1 MVRTVQSSE
10 NNIIRLSGL
19 IEHKLQKEKELKY
32 YREQLQELTDKIMTL
47 QKDVD
52 LTKLIINIITSETVV
67 DIKEQVEKSIPIIGD
82 NSGAGRP
89 K

>member
-1 MVRTVQSSE
+1 MELIVQSSE
-10 NNIIRLSGL
+10 NNIIRLGEL
-19 IEHKLQKEKELKY
+19 IEHKLNKEKELKY
-32 YREQLQELTDKIMTL
+32 YQEQLQELTDKIMTL

-82 NSGAGRP
+82 KSGTNIS

>member
-1 MVRTVQSSE
+1 MELIVQSSE
-10 NNIIRLSGL
+10 NNIIRLGEL
-19 IEHKLQKEKELKY
+19 IEHKLNKEKELMY
-32 YREQLQELTDKIMTL
+32 YQEQLQELTDKIMTL

-82 NSGAGRP
+82 KSGTGRS

>member
-1 MVRTVQSSE
+1 
-10 NNIIRLSGL
+10 
-19 IEHKLQKEKELKY
+19 
-32 YREQLQELTDKIMTL
+32 MTL

-82 NSGAGRP
+82 KSGTSRS

>member
-1 MVRTVQSSE
+1 MQSSE
-10 NNIIRLSGL
+10 SNIIRLGEL
-19 IEHKLQKEKELKY
+19 IEHKLNKEKELKY
-32 YREQLQELTDKIMTL
+32 YQEQLQELTDKIMTL

-82 NSGAGRP
+82 NSGTNIS

>member
-10 NNIIRLSGL
+10 NNIIRLSEL
-19 IEHKLQKEKELKY
+19 IEHKLQKEKELEY

-82 NSGAGRP
+82 KSGAGRP

>member
-1 MVRTVQSSE
+1 VQSSE
-10 NNIIRLSGL
+10 NNIIRLGEL
-19 IEHKLQKEKELKY
+19 IEHKLNKEKELKY
-32 YREQLQELTDKIMTL
+32 YQEQLQELTDKIMTL

-82 NSGAGRP
+82 KSGTNRS

>member
-1 MVRTVQSSE
+1 MVQTVQSSE
-10 NNIIRLSGL
+10 NNIIRLGEL
-19 IEHKLQKEKELKY
+19 IEHKLRKEKELDF
-32 YREQLQELTDKIMTL
+32 YREQLQELTEKIMTL

-52 LTKLIINIITSETVV
+52 LTKLIINVITSETVV

-82 NSGAGRP
+82 KSGASRS

>member
-19 IEHKLQKEKELKY
+19 IEHKLQKEKELEY

-82 NSGAGRP
+82 KSGAGRP

>member
-1 MVRTVQSSE
+1 MVQTVQSSE
-10 NNIIRLSGL
+10 NNIIRLGEL
-19 IEHKLQKEKELKY
+19 IEHKLRKEKELDF
-32 YREQLQELTDKIMTL
+32 YREQLQELTEKIMTL

-82 NSGAGRP
+82 KSGASRS

>member
-1 MVRTVQSSE
+1 MVQTVQSSE
-10 NNIIRLSGL
+10 SNIIRLGEL
-19 IEHKLQKEKELKY
+19 IEHKLRKEKELDF
-32 YREQLQELTDKIMTL
+32 YREQLQELTEKIMTL

-82 NSGAGRP
+82 KSGASRS

>member
-1 MVRTVQSSE
+1 MAQTVQSSE
-10 NNIIRLSGL
+10 NNIIRLGEL
-19 IEHKLQKEKELKY
+19 IEHKLRKEKELDF
-32 YREQLQELTDKIMTL
+32 YREQLQELTEKIMTL

-82 NSGAGRP
+82 KSGTNRS

>member
-1 MVRTVQSSE
+1 MVQTVQSSE
-10 NNIIRLSGL
+10 NNIIRLSEL
-19 IEHKLQKEKELKY
+19 IEHKLQKEKELHY

-82 NSGAGRP
+82 KSGAGRP

>member
-1 MVRTVQSSE
+1 MELIVQSSE
-10 NNIIRLSGL
+10 NNIIRLGEL
-19 IEHKLQKEKELKY
+19 IEHKLNKEKELKY
-32 YREQLQELTDKIMTL
+32 YQEQLQELTDKIMTL

-67 DIKEQVEKSIPIIGD
+67 DIKEHVEKSIPIIGD
-82 NSGAGRP
+82 KSGTSRS